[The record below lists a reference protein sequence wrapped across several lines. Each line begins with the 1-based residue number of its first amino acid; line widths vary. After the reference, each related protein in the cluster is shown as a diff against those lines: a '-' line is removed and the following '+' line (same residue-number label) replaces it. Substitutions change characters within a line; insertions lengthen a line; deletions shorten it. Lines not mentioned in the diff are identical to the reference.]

1 MDFKIRM
8 KKTPSCVFGTTTQ
21 ESSLSVVTLIL
32 RQNQSMKNKLPALCN
47 SSFTCTYFSPM
58 SRRGRLLNEALLF
71 CMGQGI
77 CDHGPPFYSSLY
89 GNPDH
94 GEKYARLNKEKPQK
108 GALESG
114 ICYTWEV
121 RLTGEGEGNLSSRL
135 VRAARRFYYMQIF
148 SSENKTSYM

>member
-1 MDFKIRM
+1 
-8 KKTPSCVFGTTTQ
+8 
-21 ESSLSVVTLIL
+21 
-32 RQNQSMKNKLPALCN
+32 MKNKLPALCN
-47 SSFTCTYFSPM
+47 SSFDWTYFSPM
-58 SRRGRLLNEALLF
+58 SRQGRLLNEALLF

-108 GALESG
+108 GALESS

-135 VRAARRFYYMQIF
+135 VRTARFDYM
-148 SSENKTSYM
+148 

>member
-1 MDFKIRM
+1 
-8 KKTPSCVFGTTTQ
+8 
-21 ESSLSVVTLIL
+21 
-32 RQNQSMKNKLPALCN
+32 MKNKLPAVCN

-58 SRRGRLLNEALLF
+58 SRQGRLLNEALLF

-94 GEKYARLNKEKPQK
+94 GEKYARPNKEKPQK

-121 RLTGEGEGNLSSRL
+121 RLTGEGEENLSSRL

-148 SSENKTSYM
+148 SS

>member
-1 MDFKIRM
+1 
-8 KKTPSCVFGTTTQ
+8 
-21 ESSLSVVTLIL
+21 
-32 RQNQSMKNKLPALCN
+32 MKNKLPALCN
-47 SSFTCTYFSPM
+47 SSFAWTYFSPM
-58 SRRGRLLNEALLF
+58 SRQGRLLNEALLF

-135 VRAARRFYYMQIF
+135 VRTAEDFTTCRYFLQKAKHVIYKGRLF
-148 SSENKTSYM
+148 TSAIGNDCT

>member
-1 MDFKIRM
+1 M
-8 KKTPSCVFGTTTQ
+8 KST
-21 ESSLSVVTLIL
+21 
-32 RQNQSMKNKLPALCN
+32 KNKLPALCN
-47 SSFTCTYFSPM
+47 SSFTWTYFSPM
-58 SRRGRLLNEALLF
+58 SRQGSLLNEALLF
-71 CMGQGI
+71 RMGQGI

-135 VRAARRFYYMQIF
+135 DRTGRRCDYMQIF
-148 SSENKTSYM
+148 SSKTKNLAILCERNCISTAKGHVSI

>member
-1 MDFKIRM
+1 MITVR
-8 KKTPSCVFGTTTQ
+8 TPGCVFSSATQ
-21 ESSLSVVTLIL
+21 ENRFTGGDFEFKAKCSLWKISYQLFATVASHGWI
-32 RQNQSMKNKLPALCN
+32 
-47 SSFTCTYFSPM
+47 YFSPM
-58 SRRGRLLNEALLF
+58 SRQGRILNEALLF

-94 GEKYARLNKEKPQK
+94 GEKYVRLNKEKPQK
-108 GALESG
+108 GVLESG

-135 VRAARRFYYMQIF
+135 VRTARRFYYMQIL
-148 SSENKTSYM
+148 Y